1 MYFDNAATS
10 FPRPESV
17 IRAVEGWLRCGGAA
31 GRGSH
36 AGALDAAQ
44 LVQRCRSSLARIL
57 GAGSPRQVVLTSG
70 CTESLNTVLLGLLR
84 SGDRVIA
91 SQLDHNSVLRP
102 LAWLQRHRNVRVEYL
117 GFDVAT
123 GLLDEAQLE
132 ALLAAGPVRL
142 LVVTQASNVTGRVQR
157 VARLAAR
164 AAAAGA
170 LVLVDA
176 AQTAGHWD
184 CNLRD
189 LGADFL
195 ALPGHKGLCGPLGTG
210 ALVFREGA
218 EAFVEPLKFGGTG
231 TESESLEQPSSLPE
245 KFESGNLNMPGIA
258 GLAAAADW
266 VLERGAG
273 NLRLSLS
280 AKSDW
285 LLARLRGTA
294 GLRVLT
300 PDVPGE
306 ICGIVSFVVSGLG
319 AHEAA
324 AVLEQSFGIRCRAGL
339 HCAPLAHRVLG
350 TEDGGGAVRLS
361 VGEFTTQAELEQAVA
376 AIEELVR
383 ECE

>member
-10 FPRPESV
+10 FPRPDSV
-17 IRAVEGWLRCGGAA
+17 VRAVEDWLRCGGAA

-36 AGALDAAQ
+36 AGVADAARLLQ
-44 LVQRCRSSLARIL
+44 HCRGLLARIL
-57 GAGSPRQVVLTSG
+57 GVRSWRQVVLTSG

-84 SGDRVIA
+84 PGDRVIA

-102 LAWLQRHRNVRVEYL
+102 LAWLQRQRDVRVDLL
-117 GFDVAT
+117 GFDAAT
-123 GLLDEAQLE
+123 GLLDERQLE
-132 ALLAAGPVRL
+132 YFLSSGPVRL
-142 LVVTQASNVTGRVQR
+142 LVLTQASNVTGRVQQ
-157 VARLAAR
+157 VSRLAAR
-164 AAAAGA
+164 AAASGA

-184 CNLRD
+184 CQLED

-210 ALVFREGA
+210 VLVFREGS

-245 KFESGNLNMPGIA
+245 KYESGNLNMPGIA
-258 GLAAAADW
+258 GLAAAAEW
-266 VLERGAG
+266 VLGCGVG
-273 NLRLSLS
+273 NLRLNLS
-280 AKSDW
+280 AKTDW
-285 LLARLRGTA
+285 LLANLRGLA

-306 ICGIVSFVVSGLG
+306 ICGIVSFVVPGLG

-339 HCAPLAHRVLG
+339 HCAPLVHRALG
-350 TEDGGGAVRLS
+350 TESVGGAVRLS
-361 VGEFTTQAELEQAVA
+361 VGEFTTQADLERVVA
-376 AIEELVR
+376 AVGELLR
-383 ECE
+383 ECV

>member
-1 MYFDNAATS
+1 
-10 FPRPESV
+10 
-17 IRAVEGWLRCGGAA
+17 
-31 GRGSH
+31 
-36 AGALDAAQ
+36 
-44 LVQRCRSSLARIL
+44 
-57 GAGSPRQVVLTSG
+57 
-70 CTESLNTVLLGLLR
+70 
-84 SGDRVIA
+84 
-91 SQLDHNSVLRP
+91 
-102 LAWLQRHRNVRVEYL
+102 
-117 GFDVAT
+117 
-123 GLLDEAQLE
+123 
-132 ALLAAGPVRL
+132 
-142 LVVTQASNVTGRVQR
+142 
-157 VARLAAR
+157 
-164 AAAAGA
+164 
-170 LVLVDA
+170 
-176 AQTAGHWD
+176 
-184 CNLRD
+184 
-189 LGADFL
+189 
-195 ALPGHKGLCGPLGTG
+195 
-210 ALVFREGA
+210 
-218 EAFVEPLKFGGTG
+218 
-231 TESESLEQPSSLPE
+231 LPE

-306 ICGIVSFVVSGLG
+306 ICGIVSFVVPGLG

-350 TEDGGGAVRLS
+350 TEAGGGAVRLS